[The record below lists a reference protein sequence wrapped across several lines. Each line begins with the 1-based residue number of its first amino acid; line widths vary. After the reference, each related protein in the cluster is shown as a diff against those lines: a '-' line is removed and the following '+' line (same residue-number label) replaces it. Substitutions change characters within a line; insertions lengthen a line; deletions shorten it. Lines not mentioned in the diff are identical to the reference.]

1 MRNIIPALIIVLC
14 VGMQSCT
21 KEFLDKKPDK
31 KMTVPTKLWEFQA
44 LLDNDDL
51 TSAQPF
57 WGEWGADNFYLE
69 YANWQSLAANNMNAY
84 IWAPDIL
91 QEREDDDW
99 ASSYGQVYIANVV
112 LEGINSLDVDDA
124 NKEQYNQIK
133 GGALYF
139 RANAFFNLV
148 QIFAKPYVKNDADT
162 DLGVILRLNANL
174 SEKKGRASLLESYD
188 QIIKDFQEALR
199 ILPLKSIDPVNRN
212 RPSKASAYAML
223 ARVYLN
229 MGIYEEAEANADS
242 SLTLYS
248 ELLDYNTLNPT
259 TPTRPFPRNNPE
271 ILADCF
277 VRTGAT
283 FNTNILVDTLL
294 YSSYSNDD
302 LRKIIYFKSNTTG
315 KKYFVGQYTG
325 LTTLFGGVAT
335 DEMYLIRAECRARL
349 NRVSDAMGD
358 LNALLRKRWRTGT
371 FVDFTATDAE
381 DALIKILE
389 ERRKELLFRSLR
401 WADLKRLNK
410 DPQFSKTLIRILNN
424 TVYELP
430 PNDPRYIYQIPNSEI
445 LLNKVE
451 QNNRN

>member
-1 MRNIIPALIIVLC
+1 MRTIIPALIMVLC
-14 VGMQSCT
+14 LGTQSCT

-69 YANWQSLAANNMNAY
+69 YANWQSLVANTMNAY
-84 IWAPDIL
+84 IWSADIL
-91 QEREDDDW
+91 QEREDTDW
-99 ASSYGQVYIANVV
+99 TNPYGQVYIANVV
-112 LEGINSLDVDDA
+112 LEGINNLDADDA

-148 QIFAKPYVKNDADT
+148 QIYSKTYVKNSADT
-162 DLGVILRLNANL
+162 ELGIILRLNANL
-174 SEKKGRASLLESYD
+174 SESKGRSSLLASYD
-188 QIIKDFQEALR
+188 QILKDFQEALR
-199 ILPLKSIDPVNRN
+199 ILPLNNIDPVNRN

-229 MGIYEEAEANADS
+229 MGMYEDAEANADS
-242 SLTLYS
+242 SLRLNS

-277 VRTGAT
+277 VRTAIT
-283 FNTNILVDTLL
+283 FNTNILVDTML
-294 YSSYSNDD
+294 YNSYLSDD
-302 LRKIIYFKSNTTG
+302 LRKTLYFKNNTAS

-358 LNALLRKRWRTGT
+358 LNTLLEKRWRTGT
-371 FVDFTATDAE
+371 FVDFAATDAE

-389 ERRKELLFRSLR
+389 ERRKELPFRGLR
-401 WADLKRLNK
+401 WTDLKRLNK
-410 DPQFSKTLIRILNN
+410 EPQFSKTLSRILNN

-430 PNDPRYIYQIPNSEI
+430 PNDPRYVYQIPNSEV
-445 LLNKVE
+445 LLNGTE
-451 QNNRN
+451 QNKRD